1 MDITIKTAFNPG
13 DRIYIP
19 MLFSGEWSVSKI
31 PYEIIAID
39 VRVSKRNQID
49 ISYTVIDDMDL
60 VSTWSETS
68 CFASYNRSLQ
78 WCEEQNTK

>member
-1 MDITIKTAFNPG
+1 MNINIKTAFNTG

-19 MLFSGEWSVSKI
+19 VLFSGEWSVNKM

-39 VRVSKRNQID
+39 VKISKKNKINV
-49 ISYTVIDDMDL
+49 SYTVIDDMDL

-68 CFASYNRSLQ
+68 CFSNYQRSLQ
-78 WCEEQNTK
+78 WCEEQNNK

>member
-1 MDITIKTAFNPG
+1 MNVTIKTAFNPG
-13 DRIYIP
+13 DRVYIP
-19 MLFSGEWSVSKI
+19 MLYSGEWSVSKI

-60 VSTWSETS
+60 VSIWSETS